1 VSRSALE
8 RSMAKA
14 IHQASKGLGHT
25 HPNPAVGAVI
35 IRGGQVVGQGFH
47 HHAGEAH
54 AEVLAL
60 AQAGKRARGAELYT
74 TLEPCNHHGKTPP
87 CTDAILAAG
96 IRRVIFASS
105 DPNPLVNGKGVAR
118 LRRAGVDVVPHV
130 LRKAA
135 DALNRPFFK
144 FMREGMP
151 WVTLKAAVTL
161 DGKLATSTGDS
172 KWVSGEESRLHVHR
186 LRNQVDAIIVGANTV
201 RLDDPQLTTRL
212 PKGRDAARVVLD
224 ARLSTSAKATLVG
237 QRSRA
242 PTIFATTDEAPR
254 DKELALV
261 QGGSE
266 VWRLG
271 KGKRV
276 GLRRLLKQMAKEHG
290 WLHVL
295 VEGGADVHA
304 QFLAQ
309 GLVDEVLLY
318 FAPKLVGSE
327 GLTWSGPLHVKK
339 LAEAKALQVHA
350 VERLGNDVLVRA
362 AKAR

>member
-1 VSRSALE
+1 ME
-8 RSMAKA
+8 KA
-14 IHQASKGLGHT
+14 IQQASKGLGRT

-35 IRGGQVVGQGFH
+35 VRAGKVVGQGFH

-118 LRRAGVDVVPHV
+118 LKRAGVEVVPHV
-130 LRKAA
+130 LKEAA

-151 WVTLKAAVTL
+151 WVTMKAAVTL

-172 KWVSGEESRLHVHR
+172 KWVSGEESRLHVHQ
-186 LRNQVDAIIVGANTV
+186 LRNQVDVIVVGANTV
-201 RLDDPQLTTRL
+201 RLDDPKLTTRV
-212 PKGRDAARVVLD
+212 PEGRDAARVVLD
-224 ARLSTSAKATLVG
+224 ARLSTPPKAILVR
-237 QRSRA
+237 QRSAA
-242 PTIFATTDEAPR
+242 PTVFAATDDASR
-254 DKELALV
+254 DKELALL
-261 QGGSE
+261 QAGAE

-276 GLRRLLKQMAKEHG
+276 GLKRLLKQMATEHG

-318 FAPKLVGSE
+318 FAPKLVGAE
-327 GLTWSGPLHVKK
+327 GLTWSGSLQVKK
-339 LAEAKALQVHA
+339 MADAKALHVHD
-350 VERLGNDVLVRA
+350 VQRLGDDVLVRA
-362 AKAR
+362 ANAG